1 MKTTSIL
8 LTATA
13 ASVIAVGVLFKIG
26 LDEIKRETVKRQE
39 IQAWKEAELASIRR
53 SASIVEEKIMN
64 GDYDGKSM
72 AAVISDMEFYR
83 IAAREEQ

>member
-26 LDEIKRETVKRQE
+26 LDEIKKETVKRQE
-39 IQAWKEAELASIRR
+39 I
-53 SASIVEEKIMN
+53 
-64 GDYDGKSM
+64 
-72 AAVISDMEFYR
+72 
-83 IAAREEQ
+83 